1 MIVTCYCN
9 KLYFALYYIQ
19 RNQVKRQRHERKR
32 AGKTDGLITEIEK
45 APTVIATNEAK
56 DEAKTILDFMAR
68 KGVVSEA
75 WVTAAR
81 AYIAIFAGQHIDAIN
96 ARRRSLTQPK
106 ISLVG

>member
-1 MIVTCYCN
+1 MNANVQAKPIFSVDEI
-9 KLYFALYYIQ
+9 LSGRMSRF
-19 RNQVKRQRHERKR
+19 V
-32 AGKTDGLITEIEK
+32 TDGLITEIEK
-45 APTVIATNEAK
+45 APTVVATHEAK
-56 DEAKTILDFMAR
+56 EEAKTILDFMAR